1 MRLAILS
8 LCAALST
15 SFAAQPEAVPTSSVP
30 AAAAEAG
37 KDVVHQLNN
46 AFAKVFETVAPS
58 VVIIE
63 ISKKN
68 EISESSPLDD
78 LFFQG
83 PPDENNP
90 RRNPGGPR
98 QVQSEGS
105 GFIAR
110 PDGYIFTNFH
120 VVEGADKIDVK
131 LRDGRNFPASVVG
144 TDEKTDIAV
153 IKVDAKDLPVVQ
165 LGDSDAVRVGQF
177 AFAIGAPFK
186 LDYTFTYGVISGK
199 GRSKL
204 FQTGG
209 YSISD
214 YLQTDASINPGNSG
228 GPLCDID
235 GKVIGMNTLINGM
248 NRGLGFAIPINM
260 AKEIGAELVAG
271 HKIMRPWLGIR
282 IETLGDDPTIRDLFK
297 GADKGVVVRTIEAD
311 APASKSDLRPFDVIT
326 QVDGTPIETDSQLQH
341 EILKK
346 KIGQN
351 VQLTVWRKGQTIK
364 VPIKTGELPNEI
376 ARASNEPPRPA
387 QPERQEVGK
396 FGLQVQELTKD
407 VAERLHLPVGKGV
420 VVTDVEDN
428 SIAAAQDIQRED
440 VITEVDG
447 KPVTNVQSFREALN
461 KADPKRGVLLYLD
474 RKGSKTFAVLKAGG

>member
-1 MRLAILS
+1 MRLSILT
-8 LCAALST
+8 LCVALST
-15 SFAAQPEAVPTSSVP
+15 SFAAQ
-30 AAAAEAG
+30 
-37 KDVVHQLNN
+37 
-46 AFAKVFETVAPS
+46 TVAPS

-68 EISESSPLDD
+68 EISESSPLED

-90 RRNPGGPR
+90 RRNPGALRP
-98 QVQSEGS
+98 VQSEGS
-105 GFIAR
+105 GFIVR

-120 VVEGADKIDVK
+120 VVEGADKIEVK
-131 LRDGRNFPASVVG
+131 LQDGRNFPARVVG

-153 IKVDAKDLPVVQ
+153 VKIDAKDLPVVQ

-204 FQTGG
+204 FQSGG

-228 GPLCDID
+228 GPLCD
-235 GKVIGMNTLINGM
+235 
-248 NRGLGFAIPINM
+248 
-260 AKEIGAELVAG
+260 
-271 HKIMRPWLGIR
+271 
-282 IETLGDDPTIRDLFK
+282 DPTIRDLFK
-297 GADKGVVVRTIEAD
+297 GTDKGVVVRTIEAD
-311 APASKSDLRPFDVIT
+311 APAAKSDLKPFDVIT
-326 QVDGTPIETDSQLQH
+326 HVDGTSIDSDSQLQH

-364 VPIKTGELPNEI
+364 VPIKTGE
-376 ARASNEPPRPA
+376 
-387 QPERQEVGK
+387 
-396 FGLQVQELTKD
+396 
-407 VAERLHLPVGKGV
+407 
-420 VVTDVEDN
+420 
-428 SIAAAQDIQRED
+428 
-440 VITEVDG
+440 
-447 KPVTNVQSFREALN
+447 
-461 KADPKRGVLLYLD
+461 
-474 RKGSKTFAVLKAGG
+474 

>member
-1 MRLAILS
+1 MRLSILT
-8 LCAALST
+8 LCVALST
-15 SFAAQPEAVPTSSVP
+15 SFAAIPEAVPTSSVP

-63 ISKKN
+63 IAKKN
-68 EISESSPLDD
+68 DVSESSPLED

-90 RRNPGGPR
+90 RRNPGALRP
-98 QVQSEGS
+98 VQSEGS
-105 GFIAR
+105 GFIVR

-120 VVEGADKIDVK
+120 VVEGADKIEVK
-131 LRDGRNFPASVVG
+131 LRDGRNFPARVVG

-153 IKVDAKDLPVVQ
+153 VKIDAKDLPVVQ
-165 LGDSDAVRVGQF
+165 LGDSDTVRVGQF

-186 LDYTFTYGVISGK
+186 LDYTFTYGVVSGK

-204 FQTGG
+204 LQTGA

-248 NRGLGFAIPINM
+248 NRGLGFAIPVNM
-260 AKEIGAELVAG
+260 AKEIGTELIAG

-282 IETLGDDPTIRDLFK
+282 IETLGDDPSIRDLFK
-297 GADKGVVVRTIEAD
+297 GIDKGVVVRTIEAD
-311 APASKSDLRPFDVIT
+311 APAYKSDLRPFDVIT
-326 QVDGTPIETDSQLQH
+326 HVDANTVATDSQLQH

-346 KIGQN
+346 KIGQK
-351 VQLTVWRKGQTIK
+351 VELTVWRKGQTLR
-364 VPIKTGELPNEI
+364 VPITTGELPNEI
-376 ARASNEPPRPA
+376 SRASNEPARPP
-387 QPERQEVGK
+387 Q
-396 FGLQVQELTKD
+396 
-407 VAERLHLPVGKGV
+407 
-420 VVTDVEDN
+420 N
-428 SIAAAQDIQRED
+428 RE
-440 VITEVDG
+440 E
-447 KPVTNVQSFREALN
+447 EE
-461 KADPKRGVLLYLD
+461 
-474 RKGSKTFAVLKAGG
+474 